1 MVPHMYIYLT
11 IMIAVW
17 GACMGSFLN
26 VCIYRIPREESIVKP
41 RSHCPH
47 CNKLIPWHLNIPIL
61 SYIMLRGRCKFCST
75 RFTPRYMIVEALVA
89 LLFVMTWLM
98 FDPNAGARPFG
109 LMTIIDIWLIPV
121 YWLGLFGLTLGTFV
135 DFEHM
140 IIPNR
145 VTLGGIA
152 IGLILS
158 LLVPSMHGQECAWM
172 GLLFSLIGA
181 VAGWGLLW
189 GVATLGTIAFKKEA
203 MGFGDVKL
211 LGAIGAFLGWQG
223 VLFTVII
230 SSLLGATV
238 GITLMLVGGRKLQS
252 RIPYG
257 PYLSLAAMIWIF
269 WGPRLWNVYLNLMI
283 PAQY

>member
-1 MVPHMYIYLT
+1 
-11 IMIAVW
+11 
-17 GACMGSFLN
+17 
-26 VCIYRIPREESIVKP
+26 
-41 RSHCPH
+41 
-47 CNKLIPWHLNIPIL
+47 
-61 SYIMLRGRCKFCST
+61 
-75 RFTPRYMIVEALVA
+75 
-89 LLFVMTWLM
+89 
-98 FDPNAGARPFG
+98 
-109 LMTIIDIWLIPV
+109 
-121 YWLGLFGLTLGTFV
+121 
-135 DFEHM
+135 
-140 IIPNR
+140 
-145 VTLGGIA
+145 
-152 IGLILS
+152 
-158 LLVPSMHGQECAWM
+158 M

-257 PYLSLAAMIWIF
+257 PYLSLAAVIWIF
-269 WGPRLWNVYLNLMI
+269 WGPRLWNVYLNLMV